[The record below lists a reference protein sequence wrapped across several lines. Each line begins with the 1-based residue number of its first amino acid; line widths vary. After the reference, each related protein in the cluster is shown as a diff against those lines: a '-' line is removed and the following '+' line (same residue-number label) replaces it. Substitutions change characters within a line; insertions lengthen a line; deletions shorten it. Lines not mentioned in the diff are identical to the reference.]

1 MNGLDVIGFSSLLQ
15 QKTKYNTNV
24 SRARLAD
31 LRMHAVTVRIR
42 KQSIYVI
49 KVILLDQPNTC
60 HQSVCFTRIEEGLWG
75 RILNYD

>member
-42 KQSIYVI
+42 KQGIYVI

-60 HQSVCFTRIEEGLWG
+60 YQSVCFTRK
-75 RILNYD
+75 